1 MTSYI
6 LKLPLAHDIWQIC
19 LESEVLVVVLII
31 VTFLGDE
38 ELLKAVLYTRV
49 AVLVNDTLA

>member
-1 MTSYI
+1 
-6 LKLPLAHDIWQIC
+6 
-19 LESEVLVVVLII
+19 VVLII